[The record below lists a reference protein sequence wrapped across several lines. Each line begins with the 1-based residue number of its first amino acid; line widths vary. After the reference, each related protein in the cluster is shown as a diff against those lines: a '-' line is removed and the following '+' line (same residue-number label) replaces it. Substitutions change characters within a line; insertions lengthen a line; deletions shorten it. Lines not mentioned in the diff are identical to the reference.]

1 MEVRLP
7 LRDSPATR
15 AQEEEARRVTAPG
28 VVVTEPALVTAS
40 PKEMYNTEVPAW
52 MPFRVTVTG
61 PLAMLVRGT
70 YPPVP
75 GQETG

>member
-1 MEVRLP
+1 M
-7 LRDSPATR
+7 
-15 AQEEEARRVTAPG
+15 PG
-28 VVVTEPALVTAS
+28 VVVTEPVLVTAS
-40 PKEMYNTEVPAW
+40 PKEMYSTEVPAW